1 MALSFTALASEG
13 LGTLDLASWVIGMA
27 ASESLEASGSASFI
41 GNLMF
46 LATESVSTTDSAT
59 LAINMILEAV
69 EAIGFIDRLGLT
81 DGDYQAFVLNTE
93 TLGVTRYAPFTY
105 NALFSLNSVAYGMN
119 ETGIYKLEG
128 DDDDGTAI
136 DARLAWGDM
145 NFGTSREKNVPR
157 AYLYLLQSGD
167 MILKTIVS
175 RQGKRDEVYYELK
188 SRTTD
193 GGDET
198 GLRTEPLARGP
209 RGVWWRFELHNADGA
224 DFDLTGAEVMPVIL
238 SRKG

>member
-1 MALSFTALASEG
+1 MA
-13 LGTLDLASWVIGMA
+13 V
-27 ASESLEASGSASFI
+27 SESLEVSGSSDFI
-41 GNLMF
+41 GNLMM

-59 LAINMILEAV
+59 LAINMVLEAI

-93 TLGVTRYAPFTY
+93 TLGVTRYAPFAY
-105 NALFSLNSVAYGMN
+105 NALFSLNGIAYGMN
-119 ETGIYKLEG
+119 ETGIYRLEG
-128 DDDDGTAI
+128 ADDDGAAI
-136 DARLAWGDM
+136 DARLVWGDM
-145 NFGTSREKNVPR
+145 NFGGGYETNVPR
-157 AYLYLLQSGD
+157 AYLYMLQSGD

-188 SRTTD
+188 SRSTD

-198 GLRTEPLARGP
+198 GLRTEKLARGP
-209 RGVWWRFELHNADGA
+209 HGVWWGFELHNVDGA